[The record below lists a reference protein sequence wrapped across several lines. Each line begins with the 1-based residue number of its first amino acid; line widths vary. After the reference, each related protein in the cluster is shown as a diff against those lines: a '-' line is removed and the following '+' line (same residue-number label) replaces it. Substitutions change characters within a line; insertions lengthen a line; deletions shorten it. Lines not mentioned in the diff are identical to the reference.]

1 METYG
6 SSRPLTTDQHEVT
19 FENHQN
25 ANASRTI
32 MVFAQ
37 SYVPILA
44 LLNMSIFLLT
54 FSYPGPHC
62 KMQID
67 SWSIQSEKNSFSFVG
82 LSSMPHK
89 SNECNWEERVAM
101 MMMTKKSW
109 FVLSSICS
117 SEQKKFL
124 SEPFPDSLHQRMAKR
139 TLSRREWCHMDRE
152 SLSKTFP
159 LIIMQLCDRKEINMS
174 LPFPWRFR
182 NVPWTDGWHEGFQL
196 SIFQS
201 EE

>member
-1 METYG
+1 
-6 SSRPLTTDQHEVT
+6 
-19 FENHQN
+19 
-25 ANASRTI
+25 

-117 SEQKKFL
+117 SEQKKILERTISWFPP
-124 SEPFPDSLHQRMAKR
+124 SENGEKNSFAERVMSYGSWEPFQNFPFDHNATLRSKR
-139 TLSRREWCHMDRE
+139 D
-152 SLSKTFP
+152 KYVITFP
-159 LIIMQLCDRKEINMS
+159 LKIS
-174 LPFPWRFR
+174 
-182 NVPWTDGWHEGFQL
+182 
-196 SIFQS
+196 
-201 EE
+201 